1 MAAVTGHLNFWNWT
15 GDSILH
21 QVWLST
27 GNSQTIP
34 IIVAVSVI
42 ILSPIIVFGNLLVVF
57 SIWKD
62 PLKKLWSWPSN
73 YIILSM
79 AVADLMVGIVTC
91 PLTAYWGWAVH
102 QMKNPTFGPVT
113 FSITFLNISVTHM
126 LLLTIDRFF
135 ALVTPLQYRTK
146 VTRKRVCIATVTCW
160 VYFLLFG
167 FAFSLSQDHFTI
179 LAAINNLQMFSFLIC
194 IFLTYF
200 VMLYRFHKYSRSA
213 IIHDSTANRH
223 RRMFQAERN
232 LSKAVATVICV
243 FLICFIPWLIVQL
256 LMFFCLQC
264 NGNLSQLILAFGL
277 TQGLVYGNS
286 GVNPFLYAWRIPR
299 YRATFKYFLNNRSR
313 CCVRNEQPAENVVY
327 DTRF

>member
-160 VYFLLFG
+160 VCFLLFG

-179 LAAINNLQMFSFLIC
+179 LAAINNLQMFSILIC
-194 IFLTYF
+194 IFLTY
-200 VMLYRFHKYSRSA
+200 LYSRSA
-213 IIHDSTANRH
+213 IIHDSMANRH
-223 RRMFQAERN
+223 RRIFQAERN
-232 LSKAVATVICV
+232 LSKAVAAVICV
-243 FLICFIPWLIVQL
+243 FLISFIPWLIVQL

-264 NGNLSQLILAFGL
+264 NGNLSQLVLAFGL
-277 TQGLVYGNS
+277 TQGLVYSNS

-313 CCVRNEQPAENVVY
+313 CCVRNEKPAENVVY

>member
-1 MAAVTGHLNFWNWT
+1 MK
-15 GDSILH
+15 

-42 ILSPIIVFGNLLVVF
+42 ILSPTIVLGNLLVVF

-62 PLKKLWSWPSN
+62 PLQKLWSLPSN
-73 YIILSM
+73 YMILSM

-102 QMKNPTFGPVT
+102 QMKNRTFGPVT

-135 ALVTPLQYRTK
+135 AFVTPLHYRRK
-146 VTRKRVCIATVTCW
+146 VTRKRACIATVTW
-160 VYFLLFG
+160 WIYFLLFG

-179 LAAINNLQMFSFLIC
+179 LAAINNLQMFSILTC

-200 VMLYRFHKYSRSA
+200 LMLYRFHKYSRSA
-213 IIHDSTANRH
+213 IIHDSTTNRH
-223 RRMFQAERN
+223 RRIFQAERN
-232 LSKAVATVICV
+232 LSKAIAAVICV
-243 FLICFIPWLIVQL
+243 FLISFIPWLAVQL

-264 NGNLSQLILAFGL
+264 NRNLSQLILAFGL
-277 TQGLVYGNS
+277 KMLS
-286 GVNPFLYAWRIPR
+286 LS
-299 YRATFKYFLNNRSR
+299 FKSR
-313 CCVRNEQPAENVVY
+313 DKRPSKAYHHHQ
-327 DTRF
+327 

>member
-113 FSITFLNISVTHM
+113 FSIAFLNISVTHM

-179 LAAINNLQMFSFLIC
+179 LAAINNLQMFSILIC
-194 IFLTYF
+194 IFLTY
-200 VMLYRFHKYSRSA
+200 LYSRSA
-213 IIHDSTANRH
+213 IIHDSMANRH
-223 RRMFQAERN
+223 RRIFQAERN
-232 LSKAVATVICV
+232 LSKAVAAVICV
-243 FLICFIPWLIVQL
+243 FLISFIPWLIVQL

-264 NGNLSQLILAFGL
+264 NGNSSQLVLAFGL

-286 GVNPFLYAWRIPR
+286 GVNPFLNA
-299 YRATFKYFLNNRSR
+299 
-313 CCVRNEQPAENVVY
+313 
-327 DTRF
+327 

>member
-1 MAAVTGHLNFWNWT
+1 MK
-15 GDSILH
+15 

-42 ILSPIIVFGNLLVVF
+42 ILSPTIVLGNLLVVF

-62 PLKKLWSWPSN
+62 PLKKLWSLPSN
-73 YIILSM
+73 YMILSM

-102 QMKNPTFGPVT
+102 QMKNRTFGPVT

-135 ALVTPLQYRTK
+135 AFVTPLRYRRK
-146 VTRKRVCIATVTCW
+146 VTRKRACIATVTCW
-160 VYFLLFG
+160 IYFLLFG

-179 LAAINNLQMFSFLIC
+179 LAAINNLQMFSILTC

-200 VMLYRFHKYSRSA
+200 LMLYRFHKYSRSA
-213 IIHDSTANRH
+213 IIHDSTTNRH
-223 RRMFQAERN
+223 RRIFQAERN
-232 LSKAVATVICV
+232 LSKAIAAVICV
-243 FLICFIPWLIVQL
+243 FLISFIPWLVVQL

-264 NGNLSQLILAFGL
+264 NRNLSQLMLAFGL
-277 TQGLVYGNS
+277 KMLS
-286 GVNPFLYAWRIPR
+286 LS
-299 YRATFKYFLNNRSR
+299 FKSR
-313 CCVRNEQPAENVVY
+313 DKRPSKAYHHHQ
-327 DTRF
+327 

>member
-1 MAAVTGHLNFWNWT
+1 
-15 GDSILH
+15 
-21 QVWLST
+21 
-27 GNSQTIP
+27 
-34 IIVAVSVI
+34 
-42 ILSPIIVFGNLLVVF
+42 
-57 SIWKD
+57 
-62 PLKKLWSWPSN
+62 
-73 YIILSM
+73 
-79 AVADLMVGIVTC
+79 MVGIVTC

-113 FSITFLNISVTHM
+113 FSISFLNIGVTHM

-146 VTRKRVCIATVTCW
+146 VTRKRVSIATVTCW

-179 LAAINNLQMFSFLIC
+179 LAAINNLQIFSILIS
-194 IFLTYF
+194 ISLTYF
-200 VMLYRFHKYSRSA
+200 VMVYRFHKYSRSA

-223 RRMFQAERN
+223 RRIFQAERN
-232 LSKAVATVICV
+232 LSKAVAAVICV
-243 FLICFIPWLIVQL
+243 FLISLIPWLIAQL

-264 NGNLSQLILAFGL
+264 NRNLSQLILAFGV

-286 GVNPFLYAWRIPR
+286 GVNPFLYVWRIPR

-313 CCVRNEQPAENVVY
+313 CCVRNEKPAENVVY
-327 DTRF
+327 DTKL

>member
-113 FSITFLNISVTHM
+113 FSIAFLNISVTHM

-179 LAAINNLQMFSFLIC
+179 LAAINNLQMFSILIC
-194 IFLTYF
+194 IFLTY
-200 VMLYRFHKYSRSA
+200 LYSRSA

-223 RRMFQAERN
+223 RRIFQAERN
-232 LSKAVATVICV
+232 LSKAVAAVICV
-243 FLICFIPWLIVQL
+243 FLISFIPWLIVQL

-264 NGNLSQLILAFGL
+264 NGNLSQLVLAFGL
-277 TQGLVYGNS
+277 TQGLVYSNS

-313 CCVRNEQPAENVVY
+313 CCVRNEKPAENVVY